1 MGVVEKLNSER
12 ITIRLGQERHLTLL
26 LDDSALRR
34 LDLAYALNAYAAQGI
49 TTRHGIVVV
58 DSREG
63 PLASSRTLAVALTR
77 IANKPTLVV
86 DSASDFA
93 RSLRRNSVDKISA
106 LDVFTEREAARN
118 APVPQLT
125 HVPEKT
131 MELGL

>member
-1 MGVVEKLNSER
+1 M
-12 ITIRLGQERHLTLL
+12 
-26 LDDSALRR
+26 
-34 LDLAYALNAYAAQGI
+34 
-49 TTRHGIVVV
+49 
-58 DSREG
+58 
-63 PLASSRTLAVALTR
+63 ALTR